1 MFWLN
6 ERWRFGDFREYYYG
20 ENAERHCKKMI
31 RTIKQVAKY
40 VYKTL
45 GAGHE
50 EAIYR
55 DAMSVELQDRG
66 YTVKTEAPISIRY
79 KTKKGKEMI
88 VGSGKIDPYVT
99 KGGKYAVIEL
109 KTVSKILKENSKKT
123 KEDTKEYHQL
133 KKYLEALDVET
144 GVLINFPFPPEKE
157 PEVIE

>member
-1 MFWLN
+1 
-6 ERWRFGDFREYYYG
+6 
-20 ENAERHCKKMI
+20 MI

-66 YTVKTEAPISIRY
+66 YTVKTEAPVSIQY
-79 KTKKGKEMI
+79 ITKKGKKMI
-88 VGSGKIDPYVT
+88 VGRGGIDLYIV
-99 KGGKYAVIEL
+99 KENKYAVIEL
-109 KTVSKILKENSKKT
+109 KAIRRILKENSKTT
-123 KEDTKEYHQL
+123 KESTKEYHQL

-144 GVLINFPFPPEKE
+144 GVLINFPFPPEDE
-157 PEVIE
+157 LEVII

>member
-1 MFWLN
+1 
-6 ERWRFGDFREYYYG
+6 
-20 ENAERHCKKMI
+20 MI

-45 GAGHE
+45 GPGHE

-66 YTVKTEAPISIRY
+66 YIVKTEAPVSIHY
-79 KTKKGKEMI
+79 TTKKGKKMI
-88 VGSGKIDPYVT
+88 VGSGKIDLYVT
-99 KGGKYAVIEL
+99 KANNYAVIEL
-109 KTVSKILKENSKKT
+109 KTIGRILKENSKKT

-144 GVLINFPFPPEKE
+144 GVLINFPFPPEDE
-157 PEVIE
+157 PEIIQ

>member
-1 MFWLN
+1 
-6 ERWRFGDFREYYYG
+6 
-20 ENAERHCKKMI
+20 MI

-45 GAGHE
+45 GPGHE

-66 YTVKTEAPISIRY
+66 YTVKTEAPVSIKY

-88 VGSGKIDPYVT
+88 VGGAKIDLYVT
-99 KGGKYAVIEL
+99 KAKKYAVIEL
-109 KTVSKILKENSKKT
+109 KTVGKILKENGKKT

-133 KKYLEALDVET
+133 QKYLSALDVET
-144 GVLINFPFPPEKE
+144 GVLINFPFPSEDE
-157 PEVIE
+157 PEIIKYGI

>member
-1 MFWLN
+1 
-6 ERWRFGDFREYYYG
+6 
-20 ENAERHCKKMI
+20 MI

-66 YTVKTEAPISIRY
+66 YTVKTEAPVSIQY
-79 KTKKGKEMI
+79 ITKKGKKMI
-88 VGSGKIDPYVT
+88 VGRGGIDLYIV
-99 KGGKYAVIEL
+99 KENKYAVIEL
-109 KTVSKILKENSKKT
+109 KAIRRILKENSKTT
-123 KEDTKEYHQL
+123 KESTKEYHQL

-144 GVLINFPFPPEKE
+144 GVLINFPFPPEDE
-157 PEVIE
+157 PEIIE